1 MASPSVARRTSR
13 SAVETDDVVMLRAA
27 ELAAWARKNTQAVII
42 AAVLVV
48 GTLGAVIYYRMY
60 SAQRAQRAA
69 AAFLNVQA
77 TMGSDT
83 AAATR
88 QLETFAN
95 NYDGT
100 VEGAEARI
108 MAAQI
113 WLAKGD
119 ANKAVAAVRPAAEGG
134 TVVKEQ
140 ARMVLASAL
149 AAGGKRAEAVD
160 AYLSVAKGTRLPQAG
175 RARPGRRAARAGR
188 RLEGRRGAVP
198 AGHRDHRGGH
208 LGPRHPGAPP
218 LRGAGA
224 RRARRLGPDAEVTPS
239 VPLHL
244 PGPRERA

>member
-13 SAVETDDVVMLRAA
+13 TAVETDDVVMLRAA

-69 AAFLNVQA
+69 TAFLNVQA

-160 AYLSVAKGTRLPQAG
+160 AYLSVAKGTELAYLKQDALGQAAALREQGGDWKGAVELYQQAIATTEEGTSDRAILELRLSEAQ
-175 RARPGRRAARAGR
+175 ARAG
-188 RLEGRRGAVP
+188 LAVS
-198 AGHRDHRGGH
+198 
-208 LGPRHPGAPP
+208 AP
-218 LRGAGA
+218 
-224 RRARRLGPDAEVTPS
+224 TPK
-239 VPLHL
+239 
-244 PGPRERA
+244 